1 MSAISYLRLLQTEDP
16 PPETG
21 SEGWDF
27 TDYDSALKL
36 CVAAL
41 VRSFYHQPASDCT
54 SVH

>member
-1 MSAISYLRLLQTEDP
+1 MSAISYLRLLQDSPAPAPAE
-16 PPETG
+16 G
-21 SEGWDF
+21 GWDF

-41 VRSFYHQPASDCT
+41 VRSFYHQPASDCS